1 LFNLGEIHM
10 KKSLV
15 ALAALAASAAFA
27 QSSVTLYGII
37 DMGFGTINHAPNN
50 DPYNS
55 AAGPVQPT
63 SAANTLAN
71 QFVGSAANTQG
82 VAVGRL
88 TSMLHNNTATSRWGI
103 KGVEDIGGGTK
114 ANFTLES
121 FLNPATGSNPNGK
134 INDSQPGSNTGSLLG
149 AEGSATGAM
158 FAREAT
164 VGLEGSMGSLK
175 LGRQLNPMA
184 DAVGAYD
191 PMKAGFAVSP
201 LGFNGGYSG
210 GGYTTEAR
218 WDNSLKY
225 AFNINNE
232 LTARFGYRTGNMSG
246 IGAAANAMAAN
257 LEYNTPQ
264 WGAIL
269 SAVSVHDAVNDGN
282 INTISGAP
290 NGVTALTGAGTAG
303 VSASGNVSSSAT
315 TQPSITAYYADTS
328 ATLLAF
334 RVSQGPVTY
343 KFGWEHIQI
352 KNPSNTAGLSTANIP
367 SLYGIPVSSVNFTS
381 YDTPQVQ
388 NMYFVGANWQVSAPL
403 ELSAAYYRRTDSAYG
418 SMTSAAAN
426 AAYVITGGKPYSL
439 TGSSKA
445 EYFSLMANYSL
456 SKRTRLYA
464 TANFTKVEG
473 PAWTTT
479 QYTQVAS
486 GGGTAPGTT
495 GNTGVAKFSTS
506 GYGNTFTV
514 PNIQAFTVGMVHNF

>member
-232 LTARFGYRTGNMSG
+232 LTARFGYRTGNLSG

-257 LEYNTPQ
+257 LEYNTAQ
-264 WGAIL
+264 WGAVL
-269 SAVSVHDAVNDGN
+269 STVSVHDAVNDGN
-282 INTISGAP
+282 INTISSAP
-290 NGVTALTGAGTAG
+290 NGVTANTANSSG
-303 VSASGNVSSSAT
+303 VVTGNVSSSAT
-315 TQPSITAYYADTS
+315 VQPSLTAYFADTS

-334 RVSQGPVTY
+334 RVSQGPLTY
-343 KFGWEHIQI
+343 KFGYEHIQI
-352 KNPSNTAGLSTANIP
+352 KNPGNTAGLSTANIP
-367 SLYGIPVSSVNFTS
+367 SLYGIPVSSVNAAA
-381 YDTPQVQ
+381 YDKPQVQ

-426 AAYVITGGKPYSL
+426 TAYGLTSGTPYSL
-439 TGSSKA
+439 TGTSKA
-445 EYFSLMANYSL
+445 EYLSFMANYSL

-464 TANFTKVEG
+464 TANFTKVNG

-479 QYTQVAS
+479 QYTLVTTAS
-486 GGGTAPGTT
+486 GNNPAG
-495 GNTGVAKFSTS
+495 AKFSTA

-514 PNIQAFTVGMVHNF
+514 PNIQAFTVGMVHSF